1 MRGGVSP
8 LGPATPP
15 ARRAAAVAV
24 RLADYRPPAFLVR
37 TAELTFKLDER
48 RTEVTNRMR
57 VTANPE
63 GAAGGGAL
71 RLDGEAELAGVAVDG
86 VALSGAEFTAAGG
99 RLTIPQVT
107 GDAVVT
113 VTTVVN
119 PAANTSLMG
128 LYSSGGALCTQCEA
142 EGFRRITFFPDRP
155 DVMAVFTVTI
165 TADAARWP
173 VLLSNGN
180 LVKQAI
186 ANGVRTVTWH
196 DPHPKPCYL
205 FALVAGDF
213 AHLAG
218 EFTTAGGRRVDLRVF
233 AGKKNIKRCAFA
245 LAALK
250 KAMAWDEKVY
260 GREYDLD
267 TYMIVAVDDFNM
279 GAMENKGLNVF
290 NTRYVL
296 AAEDS
301 ATDDD
306 FAGVESVIAHE
317 YFHNWSGNRVT
328 CRDWFQLSLKE
339 GFTVFRDQQFTA
351 DHGSPGVKRIE
362 DAGLLR
368 THQFREDAGPM
379 RHPVQPDSYQEISN
393 FYTLTVYNKGAEVVR
408 MMHGLAGAAN
418 FRRGADLYFA
428 RHDGCAVTIEEFVRA
443 QEEAGGVDLGQFR
456 RWYHQAGT
464 PEVTVERSFDPDA
477 QTLTLD
483 MRQQPALDGQQ
494 MLHIPLRLAL
504 LDEGG
509 AHLPL
514 HAVAGAGAVTVAGT
528 EAMVELKTPRL
539 RVVFGG
545 LQTPPLVSMLR
556 GFSAPVV
563 LSMAETESEL
573 ARRMAVDSDSFN
585 RWDAAQRYACKV
597 LLRKVRALQ
606 EAVDAPAELLFHRAF
621 GDALASETADS
632 DPALLGAVLT
642 LPDEIYLGEQ
652 MACVDPEAVHRAR
665 LDLRRRLAAAHAD
678 ALLAAYQKLGEE
690 LGAGGGAYRFD
701 SAGAGRR
708 RLRNVC
714 LGYLALLAGE
724 KFQRLAVRQF
734 ECAAN
739 MTDTLAALGAL
750 ANSESAARADA
761 LAAFYQKWRGEP
773 LVAAKWLAI
782 QAASRLP
789 GTLARVRELR
799 RSDAFALTN
808 PNKVYAL
815 LGTFAHRNPLHFH
828 AADGE
833 GYRFTADCIM
843 ELDPLN
849 PQVAARLALAFSPW
863 RRYDPGRQAKMQTQM
878 RRIMAQ
884 RGLSRDTGEIVGKS
898 LDG

>member
-1 MRGGVSP
+1 MGGVILAGSS
-8 LGPATPP
+8 TPP
-15 ARRAAAVAV
+15 ARRAAPVAV
-24 RLADYRPPAFLVR
+24 RRADYRPPAFLVR

-57 VTANPE
+57 VTVNPE
-63 GAAGGGAL
+63 CATGGGAL
-71 RLDGEAELAGVAVDG
+71 ALDGEAELTGVAVDG
-86 VALSGAEFTAAGG
+86 VAMGESEFTVADG
-99 RLTIPQVT
+99 RLTIPGVT
-107 GDAVVT
+107 GDAFVT

-173 VLLSNGN
+173 ALLSNGN
-180 LVKQAI
+180 LVGQSAED
-186 ANGVRTVTWH
+186 GMHTVTWH

-218 EFTTAGGRRVDLRVF
+218 EFTTASGRRVDLRVF
-233 AGKKNIKRCAFA
+233 ADKQNIKRCAFA

-279 GAMENKGLNVF
+279 GAMENKGLNIF

-296 AAEDS
+296 ADENS

-393 FYTLTVYNKGAEVVR
+393 FYTLTVYNKGAEVAR
-408 MMHGLAGAAN
+408 MMHGLMGAAN

-428 RHDGCAVTIEEFVRA
+428 RHDGCAVTIEQFVRT

-464 PEVTVERSFDPDA
+464 PRVTVERSFDAAA

-483 MRQQPALDGQQ
+483 LRQQPALDGQK

-504 LDEGG
+504 LGEDG

-514 HAVAGAGAVTVAGT
+514 HAVDGARAVTVDGADAA

-545 LQTPPLVSMLR
+545 LQTPPLVSILR
-556 GFSAPVV
+556 GFSAPVI

-606 EAVDAPAELLFHRAF
+606 EAADAPAETLFHRAF
-621 GDALASETADS
+621 GDALASETADA
-632 DPALLGAVLT
+632 DPALLGAVLS

-652 MACVDPEAVHRAR
+652 MACVDTEAVHRAR
-665 LDLRRRLAAAHAD
+665 LDLRRRLAATHAD
-678 ALLAAYQKLGEE
+678 ALLAAYQKLGE
-690 LGAGGGAYRFD
+690 GGGAYRFD
-701 SAGAGRR
+701 PVSAGRR

-714 LGYLALLAGE
+714 LGYLALLAGD
-724 KFQRLAVRQF
+724 KFQQLAVAQF
-734 ECAAN
+734 ARAAN

-750 ANSESAARADA
+750 ANSDSAARADA

-773 LVAAKWLAI
+773 LVVDKWLAI

-789 GTLARVRELR
+789 GALARVRELR
-799 RSDAFALTN
+799 DSEAFALTN

-833 GYRFTADCIM
+833 GYRFIADCIM

-884 RGLSRDTGEIVGKS
+884 RGLSRDSGEIIGKS

>member
-1 MRGGVSP
+1 MGDVSS
-8 LGPATPP
+8 LGLSTPP
-15 ARRAAAVAV
+15 ARQAAPVAV
-24 RLADYRPPAFLVR
+24 RLADYRPPTYLVR
-37 TAELTFKLDER
+37 TVELTFKLDEQ

-63 GAAGGGAL
+63 RANNGGAL
-71 RLDGEAELAGVAVDG
+71 ALDGEAELTGVAVDG
-86 VALSGAEFTAAGG
+86 VALGESEFTVAGG

-107 GDAVVT
+107 GDALVT

-165 TADAARWP
+165 TADAAKWP

-180 LVKQAI
+180 LIKRSTESGA
-186 ANGVRTVTWH
+186 RTVTWH

-213 AHLAG
+213 AHLAD
-218 EFTTAGGRRVDLRVF
+218 EFTTASGRRVDLRVF
-233 AGKKNIKRCAFA
+233 ADKKNIKRCAFA
-245 LAALK
+245 LSALK
-250 KAMAWDEKVY
+250 KAMTWDEKVY

-267 TYMIVAVDDFNM
+267 TCMIVAVDDFNM
-279 GAMENKGLNVF
+279 GAMENKGLNIF

-296 AAEDS
+296 ADEAG

-362 DAGLLR
+362 DADLLR

-408 MMHGLAGAAN
+408 MMHGLMGAEN

-428 RHDGCAVTIEEFVRA
+428 RHDGCAVTIEQFVRA

-464 PEVTVERSFDPDA
+464 PKVTVERFFDPDA

-483 MRQQPALDGQQ
+483 MRQQPALDGQK

-504 LDEGG
+504 LDDSG

-514 HAVAGAGAVTVAGT
+514 HAVDGAGAVTVDGA
-528 EAMVELKTPRL
+528 EAMVELKTSRL
-539 RVVFGG
+539 RVVFDGV
-545 LQTPPLVSMLR
+545 QRPPLISMLR
-556 GFSAPVV
+556 GFSAPVTLV
-563 LSMAETESEL
+563 MAETEAEL

-606 EAVDAPAELLFHRAF
+606 EAVDAPAETLFHRAF
-621 GDALASETADS
+621 GDALASETADA

-652 MACVDPEAVHRAR
+652 MACVDTEAVHRAR
-665 LDLRRRLAAAHAD
+665 LDLRRQLAAAHAD
-678 ALLAAYQKLGEE
+678 ALLATYQKLDE
-690 LGAGGGAYRFD
+690 GGGAYRFD
-701 SAGAGRR
+701 SVSAGRR

-714 LGYLALLAGE
+714 LGYLALPAGE
-724 KFQRLAVRQF
+724 KFQQLAVRQF
-734 ECAAN
+734 ARAAN

-750 ANSESAARADA
+750 ANSESAARDDA
-761 LAAFYQKWRGEP
+761 LAAFYRKWRGEP
-773 LVAAKWLAI
+773 LAVAKWLAI

-799 RSDAFALTN
+799 NSDAFALTN

-828 AADGE
+828 VADGR
-833 GYRFTADCIM
+833 GYRFIADCIT

-878 RRIMAQ
+878 RRIMAR